1 LTSVACGV
9 AGYKFEIVANRLA
22 TPAPLRPMA
31 TESQVRASVLK
42 NRRREIMRNL
52 FFIVMTLALLAIAGG
67 GTSACAQVM
76 DSIEADVPFDFTVRN
91 QVMPAGHYIIKRLDD
106 SRPGVMTIRGSDS
119 HEARIFLTGDAQIA
133 KEPRHN
139 ELIFDRVGD
148 QYFLSR
154 IFEVGNEYGVAVK
167 KSRSERKLETEGAML
182 ERQTVAVP
190 ARVSINAKN

>member
-1 LTSVACGV
+1 
-9 AGYKFEIVANRLA
+9 
-22 TPAPLRPMA
+22 
-31 TESQVRASVLK
+31 
-42 NRRREIMRNL
+42 MRNL

-67 GTSACAQVM
+67 TSARAQVM

-91 QVMPAGHYIIKRLDD
+91 QVMPAGHYILKRLDD

-154 IFEVGNEYGVAVK
+154 IFEVGNKYGVAVK

-182 ERQTVAVP
+182 EKQSVEVP
-190 ARVSINAKN
+190 AQVTINAKN